1 MDKCTT
7 LNILAIFTTVE
18 SIAYEPL
25 VIQKSAKHEVKNNLF
40 RLQRTAEIVLI
51 SLIFGDTA
59 VLIMH
64 YFKDSKISTSLDD
77 HMNYLSSRNQP
88 NTRSKSNLSRLQRVM
103 EIVIFSFIL
112 SYDRRTFSSIL
123 VTAISTTYDVMEQS
137 FLTCRENRWYFN

>member
-59 VLIMH
+59 VSIMH

-137 FLTCRENRWYFN
+137 FLTCRENR

>member
-1 MDKCTT
+1 MNRLSSRNQPNTR
-7 LNILAIFTTVE
+7 
-18 SIAYEPL
+18 S
-25 VIQKSAKHEVKNNLF
+25 KSNLF

-137 FLTCRENRWYFN
+137 FLTCRENR

>member
-137 FLTCRENRWYFN
+137 FFTCRENRWYFN

>member
-103 EIVIFSFIL
+103 EIVIL
-112 SYDRRTFSSIL
+112 SSEYRTI
-123 VTAISTTYDVMEQS
+123 DVRFRPS
-137 FLTCRENRWYFN
+137 

>member
-112 SYDRRTFSSIL
+112 SYDRRTFSSNL
-123 VTAISTTYDVMEQS
+123 VTAISITYDVMEQS
-137 FLTCRENRWYFN
+137 FLTCRENR

>member
-137 FLTCRENRWYFN
+137 FLTCRENR